1 MTIIPTSITNF
12 DRNERQLQ
20 AFWLFCICVAGRN
33 SKQVAIKVN
42 KLLEECVPNTLTP
55 FNWFRMVNV
64 RQVLEQ
70 YKMGQYT
77 RISKAIEQSLDLD
90 LRNVSTWDLE
100 KIHGVGPKTSRFF
113 LLHSRKDVDVAVLDT
128 HILKWLGE
136 HVTDASVP
144 KSTPQK
150 DYRFWETVF
159 LNVAKAKFPE
169 MSIADIDLTIWKSYI
184 TASP

>member
-12 DRNERQLQ
+12 NRNTRELQ

-42 KLLEECVPNTLTP
+42 QLTDEIPNNLFP
-55 FNWFRMVNV
+55 FAWLKMKDIRS
-64 RQVLEQ
+64 VLEKH
-70 YKMGQYT
+70 KMGQYT

-90 LRNVSTWDLE
+90 LRTVDFAELE

-113 LLHSRKDVDVAVLDT
+113 LLHSRKNVELAVLDT
-128 HILKWLGE
+128 HILKWLGMQ
-136 HVTDASVP
+136 VTDAVVP
-144 KSTPQK
+144 KVTPQK

-159 LNVAKAKFPE
+159 INVAKARFPD
-169 MSIADIDLTIWKSYI
+169 MSIADIDLEIWKTGSQKV
-184 TASP
+184 

>member
-12 DRNERQLQ
+12 NRNTRELQ

-42 KLLEECVPNTLTP
+42 KLLDECIPSNSTP
-55 FNWFRMVNV
+55 FDWLRMVKV

-90 LRNVSTWDLE
+90 LSTVDFVELE

-113 LLHSRKDVDVAVLDT
+113 LLHSRKDVELAVLDT
-128 HILKWLGE
+128 HILRWLGAQ
-136 HVTDASVP
+136 VTDAVVP
-144 KSTPQK
+144 KTTPQK

-159 LNVAKAKFPE
+159 LNVSKAKFPG
-169 MSIADIDLTIWKSYI
+169 MSIAEIDLEIWRTGSQKL
-184 TASP
+184 